1 MNVISDFNALE
12 LLLCSG
18 FLRLEVKRKR
28 VLVTAAKRPV
38 KRTIPIKFLPSTRFV
53 IGAIASRSRGSNPFV
68 NSARKGEFLGR
79 NRLRGF
85 RFSFG
90 LVRVGQS
97 SGRD

>member
-1 MNVISDFNALE
+1 MNAISDFNTLE
-12 LLLCSG
+12 HLLYSG
-18 FLRLEVKRKR
+18 FLRLEVERNR
-28 VLVTAAKRPV
+28 PLVRPAKRTM
-38 KRTIPIKFLPSTRFV
+38 KRTIPIKFLPSARFV
-53 IGAIASRSRGSNPFV
+53 IGAIASRSRESNPFV
-68 NSARKGEFLGR
+68 NSTRKGEFLGR